1 MKKIWALVL
10 ALVMLVSVLCLG
22 TMSAS
27 AAVTGTFVDEIVAE
41 FAVPEIV
48 DFSSYGSPEI
58 GTPGHRLAYEYN
70 ADLGATLMLKQ
81 DNDRDPSH
89 TEYVTYK
96 MAKNICGFELS
107 VMCCAGLGNP
117 LEDLTVFISKTGAE
131 GSWAQVETQATKYVF
146 DPNIYLSWHKAY
158 WFNSTLMNAQ
168 KIPTGYK
175 YLKIQFNPCTDAG
188 DCPWN
193 VAIDTV
199 TITMGSNVAAPTIAE
214 EDKFLTWEE
223 INEQENNS
231 TTEPTPTEPT
241 TPSTEPSV
249 EPTTPSTKPS
259 VEPTTPSSK
268 PSVEPTT
275 PSTMP
280 TTSTEPTTPT
290 QPSAPGDY
298 TPGDVNNDSK
308 VNVRDLGMLQQSL
321 NGWNVE
327 IVKAA
332 ADVNGDDKVN
342 VRDLGIL
349 QQFLNGWNVV
359 LLPGGPSFGGA
370 TEPSDPEAPT
380 DNTTTSTQS
389 TTTSTQPTP
398 PDDQGVVMPGAG
410 YDLDGRDRIVV
421 YASELITENRVA
433 KASFTFK
440 NISKDSG
447 KEWVIPEYS
456 QVTYAC
462 YDDNGV
468 RLSTG
473 TMVLGALEY
482 NDTIT
487 CTITL
492 PESTARIAFT
502 GHNLE
507 YWTPWA

>member
-96 MAKNICGFELS
+96 MAKNICGFEFS
-107 VMCCAGLGNP
+107 VMCCAGLGDP

-146 DPNIYLSWHKAY
+146 DENIYAGWHQAY

-188 DCPWN
+188 DCTWN

-249 EPTTPSTKPS
+249 EPTVP
-259 VEPTTPSSK
+259 
-268 PSVEPTT
+268 
-275 PSTMP
+275 
-280 TTSTEPTTPT
+280 STEPTTPT
-290 QPSAPGDY
+290 QPSVPGDY

-389 TTTSTQPTP
+389 TTTSTQPTTTTTTTRP
-398 PDDQGVVMPGAG
+398 TEPEIDMPGAG
-410 YDLDGRDRIVV
+410 YDLDDEKPNRIVV
-421 YASELITENRVA
+421 YASEVFTEDGA
-433 KASFTFK
+433 KKAAFTFK
-440 NISKDSG
+440 NITKDSG
-447 KEWVIPEYS
+447 REWVIPEYS

-462 YDDNGV
+462 YDENGT

-473 TMVLGALEY
+473 SMVLGALEY

-492 PESTARIAFT
+492 PEGTARVAFT